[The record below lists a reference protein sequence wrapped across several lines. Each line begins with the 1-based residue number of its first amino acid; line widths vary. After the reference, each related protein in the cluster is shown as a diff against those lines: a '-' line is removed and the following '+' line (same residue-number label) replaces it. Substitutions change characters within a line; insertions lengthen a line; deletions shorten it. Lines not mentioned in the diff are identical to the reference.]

1 MIKNKYRFIV
11 VEGPIGVGKTTLATK
26 LANTFNSTLMLESYS
41 NNPFLKKFYKDMDR
55 HAFTTQLYFL
65 LQRASEFK
73 SKSNN
78 DDKSNNIISDY
89 FFNKD
94 NLFAETIL
102 NVDEYS
108 LYNKIYK
115 YLNISISKPDL
126 VIYLQADSSIL
137 INRIISRGIDFE
149 QNITEDYLKKIIDS
163 YTKYFYSYNESP
175 ILIIN
180 TSSVDVNNANDYN
193 MLVEEINKDIKG
205 KNYFNPSSLRKG

>member
-126 VIYLQADSSIL
+126 VIYLQADSSTL
-137 INRIISRGIDFE
+137 INRIINRGIDFE

-205 KNYFNPSSLRKG
+205 KNYFNPSSLRKD

>member
-1 MIKNKYRFIV
+1 
-11 VEGPIGVGKTTLATK
+11 
-26 LANTFNSTLMLESYS
+26 
-41 NNPFLKKFYKDMDR
+41 MDR
-55 HAFTTQLYFL
+55 YAFTTQLYFL

-137 INRIISRGIDFE
+137 INRIINRGIDFE

-193 MLVEEINKDIKG
+193 MLVEEISKDIKG

>member
-108 LYNKIYK
+108 LYNKIYI
-115 YLNISISKPDL
+115 YLNISISNPDL
-126 VIYLQADSSIL
+126 VIYLQADSSTL
-137 INRIISRGIDFE
+137 INRIINRGIDFE

-205 KNYFNPSSLRKG
+205 KNYFNPSSLRKD

>member
-1 MIKNKYRFIV
+1 
-11 VEGPIGVGKTTLATK
+11 
-26 LANTFNSTLMLESYS
+26 
-41 NNPFLKKFYKDMDR
+41 MDR
-55 HAFTTQLYFL
+55 YAFTTQLYFL

-115 YLNISISKPDL
+115 YLNISISNPDL
-126 VIYLQADSSIL
+126 VIYLQADSSTL
-137 INRIISRGIDFE
+137 INRIINRGIDFE

-193 MLVEEINKDIKG
+193 MLVEEISKDIKG

>member
-1 MIKNKYRFIV
+1 M
-11 VEGPIGVGKTTLATK
+11 
-26 LANTFNSTLMLESYS
+26 
-41 NNPFLKKFYKDMDR
+41 
-55 HAFTTQLYFL
+55 QLYFL
-65 LQRASEFK
+65 LQRASELK
-73 SKSNN
+73 TKSNN

-126 VIYLQADSSIL
+126 VIYLQADSSTL
-137 INRIISRGIDFE
+137 INRIINRGIDFE

-193 MLVEEINKDIKG
+193 MLVEEISKDIKG

>member
-26 LANTFNSTLMLESYS
+26 LANTFNSKLMLESYS

-55 HAFTTQLYFL
+55 YAFTTQLYFL

-78 DDKSNNIISDY
+78 GDKSNNIISDY

-115 YLNISISKPDL
+115 CLNISISKPDL
-126 VIYLQADSSIL
+126 VIYLQADSSTL
-137 INRIISRGIDFE
+137 INRIINRGIDFE
-149 QNITEDYLKKIIDS
+149 QHISEDYLKKIIDS

-180 TSSVDVNNANDYN
+180 TSSVDVNNMHDYN

-205 KNYFNPSSLRKG
+205 KNYFNPSSLRKD

>member
-1 MIKNKYRFIV
+1 
-11 VEGPIGVGKTTLATK
+11 
-26 LANTFNSTLMLESYS
+26 
-41 NNPFLKKFYKDMDR
+41 MDR
-55 HAFTTQLYFL
+55 YAFTTQLYFL

-126 VIYLQADSSIL
+126 VIYLQADSSTL
-137 INRIISRGIDFE
+137 INRIINRGIDFE

>member
-1 MIKNKYRFIV
+1 MIKNKYKFIV

-26 LANTFNSTLMLESYS
+26 LANTFNSKLMLESYS
-41 NNPFLKKFYKDMDR
+41 NNPFLKKFYKDMDK

-73 SKSNN
+73 SKANNDIESNN
-78 DDKSNNIISDY
+78 KISDY

-102 NVDEYS
+102 NADEYS

-115 YLNISISKPDL
+115 YLDMSISKPDL
-126 VIYLQADSSIL
+126 VIYLQADSSTL
-137 INRIISRGIDFE
+137 MNRIINRGIDFE
-149 QNITEDYLKKIIDS
+149 QYITEDYLKKIIDS

-180 TSSVDVNNANDYN
+180 TASVNVNNVHDYN

-205 KNYFNPSSLRKG
+205 KNYFNPSSLRKD